1 MKKGKE
7 VEEKIREEDQLKA
20 KEAYERASV
29 KTEQE
34 IEEKPPEAASK
45 EDLIEKIKELQE
57 ASKKNYELYLRAE
70 ADSENLKKRMK
81 KEKEEWIKYA
91 NEKLIKEL
99 LPVLDNLENAVS
111 HSENKD
117 SFQALKEG
125 VELTLKGFKDTLIKS
140 GLEEIK
146 AQDESFDPNCHHAV
160 AELEDEKVDAG
171 VVCREL
177 QKGYTFNQR
186 MLETIADHDAI
197 NVTRVEMPGGGF
209 DAQSTPLMLT
219 CSVV

>member
-1 MKKGKE
+1 MRRGKE
-7 VEEKIREEDQLKA
+7 SEENNKNEHQVKV
-20 KEAYERASV
+20 KEAYERASM

-34 IEEKPPEAASK
+34 LEEKPLESFSK
-45 EDLIEKIKELQE
+45 EELIKKIKELQE
-57 ASKKNYELYLRAE
+57 ASKKNYDLYLRAE
-70 ADSENLKKRMK
+70 ADSENIKKRTK

-99 LPVLDNLENAVS
+99 LPVLDNLENAIS

-125 VELTLKGFKDTLIKS
+125 VELTLKGFKDTLMKS
-140 GLEEIK
+140 GLEEVK

-160 AELEDEKVDAG
+160 FEQENEKVEAG
-171 VVCREL
+171 VVCQEL

-186 MLETIADHDAI
+186 LIRPAMVVVSKGKPGD
-197 NVTRVEMPGGGF
+197 EMSPG
-209 DAQSTPLMLT
+209 DPS
-219 CSVV
+219 

>member
-7 VEEKIREEDQLKA
+7 VEEKIREEDQLRA
-20 KEAYERASV
+20 KEAYERASG
-29 KTEQE
+29 KTEQLV
-34 IEEKPPEAASK
+34 EEKPLEAASK
-45 EDLIEKIKELQE
+45 EELIQKIKELQVE
-57 ASKKNYELYLRAE
+57 SKKNYELYLRAE
-70 ADSENLKKRMK
+70 ADAENLKKRTK

-111 HSENKD
+111 HSKNKD

-125 VELTLKGFKDTLIKS
+125 VELTLKGFKDTLMKS

-160 AELEDEKVDAG
+160 FEQEDEEVEAG
-171 VVCREL
+171 VVCQEL

-186 MLETIADHDAI
+186 LIRPAMVVVSKGKPVDETD
-197 NVTRVEMPGGGF
+197 PGNP
-209 DAQSTPLMLT
+209 S
-219 CSVV
+219 

>member
-1 MKKGKE
+1 MKRGKE
-7 VEEKIREEDQLKA
+7 FEEKNREEKENQLRA
-20 KEAYERASV
+20 KEAYEQDSL
-29 KTEQE
+29 KTDRE
-34 IEEKPPEAASK
+34 IEEKPEVEEKPLESSSK
-45 EDLIEKIKELQE
+45 EELIEKIKALQE
-57 ASKKNYELYLRAE
+57 ESKKNYDLYLRAE
-70 ADSENLKKRMK
+70 ADSENIRKRTK

-111 HSENKD
+111 HSENTD

-125 VELTLKGFKDTLIKS
+125 VELTLKGFKDTLMKS

-160 AELEDEKVDAG
+160 LEQEDERVEAG

-177 QKGYTFNQR
+177 QKGYMLNQR
-186 MLETIADHDAI
+186 LIRPAMVVVSKGKPGDETDTGD
-197 NVTRVEMPGGGF
+197 P
-209 DAQSTPLMLT
+209 S
-219 CSVV
+219 